1 MARAPDEISP
11 LEISVRL
18 SLRFSSSRV
27 SSAFPSRAEK
37 HRRGDEPCHYRPSR
51 LLISCALRTDHRA
64 TRCNFR
70 PSRRF
75 ASIRDARSAISRAR
89 AINVS
94 PISRDRDA
102 IAARA
107 QATALRVDGS
117 SRNRVVKMAAAPTS
131 ATLFM
136 NGKRVIIV
144 RHGPRETGGGDGMA
158 RCAIFERVRDR
169 TSRRR
174 DGYGLPL
181 SRSRATVSGSVRS
194 VYEFSPFSTFTSDL
208 RNASVIAPTFNRSKH
223 AMETRSP
230 GNKINVKR

>member
-1 MARAPDEISP
+1 MARAPDEISRRLKFP
-11 LEISVRL
+11 VRL
-18 SLRFSSSRV
+18 SLRFFCV
-27 SSAFPSRAEK
+27 PSRTEK

-70 PSRRF
+70 PSRRL

-102 IAARA
+102 ISARA
-107 QATALRVDGS
+107 RATALRVDGS

-144 RHGPRETGGGDGMA
+144 RHGPRETSGGDGIA

-174 DGYGLPL
+174 DGYGPPL

-194 VYEFSPFSTFTSDL
+194 V
-208 RNASVIAPTFNRSKH
+208 
-223 AMETRSP
+223 
-230 GNKINVKR
+230 